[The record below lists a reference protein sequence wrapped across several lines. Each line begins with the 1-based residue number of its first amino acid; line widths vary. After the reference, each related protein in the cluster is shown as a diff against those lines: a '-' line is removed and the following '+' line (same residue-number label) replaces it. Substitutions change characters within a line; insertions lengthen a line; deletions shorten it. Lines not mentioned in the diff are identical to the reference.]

1 MTQLIASY
9 ELAIG
14 CESTATLSLLPGHA
28 PGSFCLEKSM
38 QTTISIQ
45 PVLVNRE
52 RVQEMLGGI
61 SRTTFYRKRKQW
73 EESGTPFPQEVEEI
87 HPPKGGALFRYVEV
101 IQFCKDKG
109 LLAAQA

>member
-1 MTQLIASY
+1 
-9 ELAIG
+9 
-14 CESTATLSLLPGHA
+14 
-28 PGSFCLEKSM
+28 M

-73 EESGTPFPQEVEEI
+73 EESGNHSLRRWKKSTRRKV
-87 HPPKGGALFRYVEV
+87 ALSS
-101 IQFCKDKG
+101 
-109 LLAAQA
+109 AM

>member
-1 MTQLIASY
+1 
-9 ELAIG
+9 
-14 CESTATLSLLPGHA
+14 
-28 PGSFCLEKSM
+28 M

-73 EESGTPFPQEVEEI
+73 EESGTPFP
-87 HPPKGGALFRYVEV
+87 PKGGALFRYVEV

-109 LLAAQA
+109 LLAAHA